1 MSLSDYNSERG
12 TTISELTAPAV
23 TEGHSEEQENNEPR
37 TTRIELMD
45 ITEKDRPYGDRPLI
59 IPTSSFNQA
68 KDIDAK
74 YREFALLLRRKINKD
89 GDRVSTE
96 LEIWSPLVRAALRE
110 ILTDCSYLNLAA
122 CPIVIP
128 KPYHALF
135 HYRKE
140 IRAFAESPER
150 TQEEKKHLGVLVNFM
165 QTNLSRI
172 EREFDQYQPNGQI
185 TFGLLWTL
193 FRPETTVVLQTD
205 HFKECYRVHNC
216 FETIVDA
223 EQVFEIS
230 AWCWAYNG
238 ILFGP
243 TQTKLHIKDFQGA
256 RNITDLNIYPLDLLP
271 EPNRKELVHNSI
283 SRGQKWRTLVDKG
296 HRQYTGKFNI
306 HKMY

>member
-1 MSLSDYNSERG
+1 MSLNDYNSERG
-12 TTISELTAPAV
+12 TTISELTASTA
-23 TEGHSEEQENNEPR
+23 TEGPGEDPENKEPR

-74 YREFALLLRRKINKD
+74 YREYALLLRRKINKD
-89 GDRVSTE
+89 GDRLSTA

-110 ILTDCSYLNLAA
+110 ILADCSYLNLAA

-128 KPYHALF
+128 QPYHALF
-135 HYRKE
+135 HYRRE
-140 IRAFAESPER
+140 LRAFAEGLVR
-150 TQEEKKHLGVLVNFM
+150 TEEEKKHIAVLINFM

-193 FRPETTVVLQTD
+193 FRPETTIVLQTD
-205 HFKECYRVHNC
+205 HFRECYRVHNC
-216 FETIVDA
+216 SDSVVEGEI
-223 EQVFEIS
+223 VFEIS

-243 TQTKLHIKDFQGA
+243 TQAKLHIKDFQGA
-256 RNITDLNIYPLDLLP
+256 RNITDLNIYPLELLP
-271 EPNRKELVHNSI
+271 EPKKKELVLDTTC
-283 SRGQKWRTLVDKG
+283 RGRKWRTLVDRG
-296 HRQYTGKFNI
+296 HRQYTGRSNL
-306 HKMY
+306 H